1 MNIQR
6 NASDDSVLD
15 ADTFFETSQDEG
27 NEKHHYK
34 AISMIDAKDLF
45 RSPDDT
51 DLPDDDGEDDGDDDD
66 DDELEGWGPDEA
78 ICNLNKRRKRPA
90 GKLPG
95 TLVRRN
101 MQRKRKAKRDRNRAH
116 KTAKPIETRIRETSQ
131 KVRRDETGSS
141 SVSRSSAQVRGTSR
155 SHSKR
160 FRGPISVKQFGE
172 NKNHV
177 DALPINSLFRCTTVD
192 EVQALHDKWAG
203 RFEAKCRLAYK
214 RRKLPVEMRSTIDA
228 LLDGRA
234 TTSPNLLNLKVLKT
248 SWEHCFR
255 LLWAVAEGNRDLQF
269 ALVTII
275 DGNGATSSYA
285 PFIELAN
292 ATRKAQGLA
301 RAISPDFLGVNEMAL
316 FKSQTHPDGGRHMQ
330 THQHILCLG
339 ENVVARAKEVAKKR
353 MFTFEPNVT
362 SAPQIDIRP
371 VEATKVNLAR
381 VCAYLFKQP
390 HKSMNWVPAR
400 DGKPGFMNQSE
411 KGERAIN
418 YLRVAQI
425 RSMMNVDDI
434 MFAGGACKVIKS
446 DLIKLLRQYC
456 LSEVPIIGRE
466 LHPDAVPSFWNE
478 VNKALNRPE
487 LRLPIIGRNQ

>member
-1 MNIQR
+1 MNLKR
-6 NASDDSVLD
+6 NKSADSLSG
-15 ADTFFETSQDEG
+15 ADNLSEPFQDG
-27 NEKHHYK
+27 SNEQHQYK
-34 AISMIDAKDLF
+34 AISMIDAKDLS
-45 RSPDDT
+45 RSRHDT
-51 DLPDDDGEDDGDDDD
+51 DPPND
-66 DDELEGWGPDEA
+66 DDELEGWDPEEA
-78 ICNLNKRRKRPA
+78 ICNLKKRRKRPA
-90 GKLPG
+90 GILPG
-95 TLVRRN
+95 TLVRRE
-101 MQRKRKAKRDRNRAH
+101 MQRKRNAKRNRNKTK
-116 KTAKPIETRIRETSQ
+116 KTAKSIEARVREASQ
-131 KVRRDETGSS
+131 KVRRAELRSS
-141 SVSRSSAQVRGTSR
+141 PVSRSLAQVSSTSR
-155 SHSKR
+155 SLSKR
-160 FRGPISVKQFGE
+160 FRGPITVKQFGE
-172 NKNHV
+172 NKDHA
-177 DALPINSLFRCTTVD
+177 DALPIDSLFRCTTVD
-192 EVQALHDKWAG
+192 EVQALHDKWG
-203 RFEAKCRLAYK
+203 VSFEAKCRTAYK
-214 RRKLPVEMRSTIDA
+214 RRNLPVEMRSTIDA
-228 LLDGRA
+228 LLEGRA
-234 TTSPNLLNLKVLKT
+234 TTSPNLLNLKVLKR
-248 SWEHCFR
+248 SWEHCYR
-255 LLWAVAEGNRDLQF
+255 LLWAFAEGNPDLQF

-301 RAISPDFLGVNEMAL
+301 RAISPDFFGVNEMAL

-339 ENVVARAKEVAKKR
+339 KNVVARAKEVAKKR

-371 VEATKVNLAR
+371 VEASKVNLAR

-425 RSMMNVDDI
+425 RSMMTVDDI
-434 MFAGGACKVIKS
+434 LFAGGACKVVKS

-478 VNKALNRPE
+478 VNKTLNRPE
-487 LRLPIIGRNQ
+487 LRLPIIGRTP